1 MDLENVENLTFG
13 ELVKAFRRRAKLTQ
27 AQFAKKLEKSRRSII
42 DWEAGNSR
50 PQTKGDLLAIAD
62 IVKLGEE
69 ETTLLL
75 KAGGQDPTPFAWNL
89 PYARNPYFTGRE
101 ATLSRLTNELQ
112 QASALSISQPVAL
125 SGLGGVGKTQIALE
139 YAYRFYR
146 KYEAVFWVEAS
157 SRDRWVASYVAL
169 ADLLRLPEKDA
180 QEQDRAVQAVKQ
192 WFLSHSRWL
201 LLLDDVEDLALVPHF
216 LPSLCKGHVLLTTRS
231 RTSGK
236 VARSIEVETMELDNC
251 TLFLLRR
258 TSLLGL
264 DGFLEN
270 ARPADVAVAC
280 AICQELGSLP
290 LAIDQAG
297 AYIEETKCDLNHYFH
312 LYQTH
317 RAALLQCR
325 GSFLFDHPE
334 SVATTW
340 SLSFERIE
348 RRSPVAADV
357 LRLCAF
363 FHSDAIP
370 EELIVLGASLEVP
383 QLFPL
388 KEKPLL
394 LDEIITILG
403 AYSLIQREPR
413 TKTLSIHRLVQAV
426 LKDAMEKAT
435 FNRWANAA
443 VLLVNRAFPDGWFDT
458 WAVCERMLPHA
469 TAALALIEQAH
480 IASQEAARLLNQ
492 TGSYLKERG
501 RYSEAEPIVQRTK
514 EMCEQVLGHDHPLTA
529 CSLGNL
535 ATLSFALGRYEQA
548 KVLAQQNLARLERM
562 LGGQY
567 EEPSDAAFFLAT
579 DLNNLASLYQE
590 LGEYAQAE
598 RLFVRSL
605 MIWSHTFGPI
615 HPMMAYVQNNLG
627 SLYDDLG
634 RYDDA
639 EALYQQ
645 ALLVT
650 EHLLGSSHPLVAT
663 CLNNLSGLYTHHSER
678 LDEAEA
684 LATRALALCEEELG
698 PYHPHTATSLAN
710 LAGIRYQRE
719 DYERAEAFWT
729 RALAINERVF
739 GLIHPEVARVL
750 NNLATLFCARG
761 KYTEAEPLYTRTLSI
776 WEKTFG
782 ENHPEMLALLLSY
795 AALLHEMS
803 REGEARQIEMR
814 VRHLTA
820 RLQQTPPL
828 KLDQQE
834 TQTDLEMFQLTS
846 QGALDNL
853 GRLYQLTEE
862 ALKKRLTQQ
871 EREAVDRFR
880 ELLWILLE
888 DMKVSSSSSEL
899 SLSLAENIRIGQE
912 IDELL
917 RHPPFL
923 DLEERPD
930 LRHIP
935 GIGYVPDDFPFES
948 YEEMAANSFWSEYS
962 LRGFLAYARFLV
974 LLRSYTDLPLCTD
987 DQTAVHTLQEA
998 ITAWKHDWLEG
1009 PLPEVPPTGPSE
1021 AALHI
1026 STLLS
1031 QNLFCDKGKEIFELS
1046 DHEALKLLHP
1056 DDNQDINHFRDAM
1069 AQRYEAVKDQ
1079 LVEDL
1084 RKIP

>member
-1 MDLENVENLTFG
+1 M
-13 ELVKAFRRRAKLTQ
+13 
-27 AQFAKKLEKSRRSII
+27 
-42 DWEAGNSR
+42 
-50 PQTKGDLLAIAD
+50 
-62 IVKLGEE
+62 
-69 ETTLLL
+69 
-75 KAGGQDPTPFAWNL
+75 
-89 PYARNPYFTGRE
+89 
-101 ATLSRLTNELQ
+101 
-112 QASALSISQPVAL
+112 
-125 SGLGGVGKTQIALE
+125 
-139 YAYRFYR
+139 
-146 KYEAVFWVEAS
+146 EAS

-169 ADLLRLPEKDA
+169 ADLLRPPEKDA

-231 RTSGK
+231 RTSGRL
-236 VARSIEVETMELDNC
+236 ARSIEVETMELDSSA
-251 TLFLLRR
+251 LFLLRR
-258 TSLLGL
+258 ASLLGL
-264 DGFLEN
+264 DVSLKN
-270 ARPADVAVAC
+270 AGPADVAVAR

-297 AYIEETKCDLNHYFH
+297 AYIEETKCDLNHYFS

-317 RAALLQCR
+317 RAALLQRR

-334 SVATTW
+334 SIATTW
-340 SLSFERIE
+340 SLSFEKIKQH
-348 RRSPVAADV
+348 SLVAADV

-370 EELIVLGASLEVP
+370 EELIILGASLEET
-383 QLFPL
+383 QLLPL
-388 KEKPLL
+388 KENPLL

-413 TKTLSIHRLVQAV
+413 TKTLSIHRLVQVV

-435 FNRWANAA
+435 FDRWANAT

-480 IASQEAARLLNQ
+480 LASRDAARLLNQ

-501 RYSEAEPIVQRTK
+501 RYSEAEPIVQRTR
-514 EMCEQVLGHDHPLTA
+514 EMCEQVLGPDHPLTA

-535 ATLSFALGRYEQA
+535 ATLSFALGKYEQA
-548 KVLAQQNLARLERM
+548 KALAQQNLIRLEQM
-562 LGGQY
+562 VGGRY

-598 RLFVRSL
+598 RLFVRSM
-605 MIWSHTFGPI
+605 MIWSHAFGPI

-627 SLYDDLG
+627 SLYHDLG
-634 RYDDA
+634 RYDGA

-650 EHLLGSSHPLVAT
+650 EHLLGSNHPLVAT

-684 LATRALALCEEELG
+684 LATRALALCEEEPG

-710 LAGIRYQRE
+710 LAGICYIRE

-729 RALAINERVF
+729 RSLAINERVF
-739 GLIHPEVARVL
+739 GLVHPEVARVL
-750 NNLATLFCARG
+750 NNLATLFCAQG
-761 KYTEAEPLYTRTLSI
+761 KYTEAEPLYIRTLSI
-776 WEKTFG
+776 WEKTFS
-782 ENHPEMLALLLSY
+782 ESHPEMLALLLNY

-803 REGEARQIEMR
+803 REEEARQIEMR
-814 VRHLTA
+814 VRHLAA
-820 RLQQTPPL
+820 RLQQAPPL

-853 GRLYQLTEE
+853 DRLYQLTEE
-862 ALKKRLTQQ
+862 ALKKRLTRQ

-888 DMKVSSSSSEL
+888 DMKIGPSSSEP
-899 SLSLAENIRIGQE
+899 SLSLAENIRIGQK

-930 LRHIP
+930 LRHVP

-948 YEEMAANSFWSEYS
+948 YEEAVADSFWSDYS

-974 LLRSYTDLPLCTD
+974 LLRYYMDLPLSAD
-987 DQTAVHTLQEA
+987 DQTIIDTLQET
-998 ITAWKHDWLEG
+998 ITAWKQDWLEG
-1009 PLPEVPPTGPSE
+1009 PLPEIPPTGPSE
-1021 AALHI
+1021 IALHI

-1031 QNLFCDKGKEIFELS
+1031 QNLFREKGEEIFELP
-1046 DHEALKLLHP
+1046 DQEVLRLLHP
-1056 DDNQDINHFRDAM
+1056 NDIEHINHFRDAM
-1069 AQRYEAVKDQ
+1069 AQRYEVVKSQ
-1079 LVEDL
+1079 LIEDL
-1084 RKIP
+1084 KKMGKIPWTPTRMIGYTY